1 MRAREA
7 AVQVGRDHALARSER
22 AVVRNRGGT
31 KKEILLYA
39 SCALVLQNKRP
50 GRTVLACTGEDFSV
64 RGEAGTLPACNV
76 FVSHVGFVD
85 FRVP

>member
-31 KKEILLYA
+31 KKEILMNFIPLFPF
-39 SCALVLQNKRP
+39 LVIRTPIHRNKTHCVTH
-50 GRTVLACTGEDFSV
+50 GV
-64 RGEAGTLPACNV
+64 TLVC
-76 FVSHVGFVD
+76 
-85 FRVP
+85 

>member
-31 KKEILLYA
+31 KKEILMNFIPPL
-39 SCALVLQNKRP
+39 SFFGHTNSDVLNTCKLDEDARGSSWRP
-50 GRTVLACTGEDFSV
+50 CSSRRTSV
-64 RGEAGTLPACNV
+64 PWTR
-76 FVSHVGFVD
+76 
-85 FRVP
+85 

>member
-31 KKEILLYA
+31 KKEILMNLRLFPF
-39 SCALVLQNKRP
+39 LVLN
-50 GRTVLACTGEDFSV
+50 S
-64 RGEAGTLPACNV
+64 
-76 FVSHVGFVD
+76 
-85 FRVP
+85 

>member
-31 KKEILLYA
+31 KKEFLMNFIPLFPF
-39 SCALVLQNKRP
+39 LVI
-50 GRTVLACTGEDFSV
+50 RTPMF
-64 RGEAGTLPACNV
+64 
-76 FVSHVGFVD
+76 
-85 FRVP
+85 

>member
-39 SCALVLQNKRP
+39 KKINVQVEPCSLALVKI
-50 GRTVLACTGEDFSV
+50 SV
-64 RGEAGTLPACNV
+64 
-76 FVSHVGFVD
+76 
-85 FRVP
+85 

>member
-31 KKEILLYA
+31 KKEILMNFITPL
-39 SCALVLQNKRP
+39 SFFGLTNSDVLTMQ
-50 GRTVLACTGEDFSV
+50 TC
-64 RGEAGTLPACNV
+64 
-76 FVSHVGFVD
+76 
-85 FRVP
+85 

>member
-31 KKEILLYA
+31 KKEILMNFIPLFPF
-39 SCALVLQNKRP
+39 LVIRTPMFGSHANLRARRSWRP
-50 GRTVLACTGEDFSV
+50 CSSRRTSV
-64 RGEAGTLPACNV
+64 PWTR
-76 FVSHVGFVD
+76 
-85 FRVP
+85 